1 MAGREQPRILTV
13 PIQTQHKAARSLAP
27 GSESVDILQSRQRQ
41 ILGIM
46 GDRRVRRQIARHV
59 REVTSHGIDP
69 IVGPFYQRVRSVLT
83 ATACPAPEQLGG
95 LVAAITIGIA
105 NPVQVIPIR
114 ASTIHIQSSEGMQ
127 QAHGPTHL
135 GLQSFHL
142 GQLALLDRQA
152 EQRLRPLRT
161 DD

>member
-1 MAGREQPRILTV
+1 MAGREQSRILTV

-46 GDRRVRRQIARHV
+46 GDRRVRCQIARDV
-59 REVTSHGIDP
+59 SKVARNGIDP
-69 IVGPFYQRVRSVLT
+69 IIRALHKRVGSVLT

-95 LVAAITIGIA
+95 LVAAITIGIS

-114 ASTIHIQSSEGMQ
+114 ASTIHIQSSKGMQ

-152 EQRLRPLRT
+152 EQRLRSLRT